1 MLISEADGMTKLGL
15 EVVAHTLDPGQIHQL
30 AEEFDRADKT
40 NNGEVSL
47 FPFPSVIALFAKYI
61 GFAKYGGM
69 LSGMFTSVACDWLLC
84 RQLKPL

>member
-30 AEEFDRADKT
+30 AEEFDRADNT

-47 FPFPSVIALFAKYI
+47 FPPLSPLFAN
-61 GFAKYGGM
+61 YGGYV
-69 LSGMFTSVACDWLLC
+69 LS
-84 RQLKPL
+84 